1 MKTVTVRRANV
12 VLQVEEDN
20 VDKYIADGYSV
31 IDENGNVIKKSAPQT
46 IQDYQDI
53 IADLQ
58 RQLALANKEIEVL
71 KQISSKSESVKQK
84 ADVVKKKSTKTAK
97 AE

>member
-31 IDENGNVIKKSAPQT
+31 IDEYGNVIKKSAPQT

-84 ADVVKKKSTKTAK
+84 ADVVKRKSTKTAK